1 VRRLRSS
8 LQTWSVSSDDN
19 DDDDADDSDID
30 DDNYCIG
37 FGCSVFPTVDSEA
50 NEIPQC

>member
-1 VRRLRSS
+1 MLRLQSS
-8 LQTWSVSSDDN
+8 LQTWSLSSDN
-19 DDDDADDSDID
+19 DDDDDADVSEND
-30 DDNYCIG
+30 DDNFCIG